1 MSSPFA
7 LRFTHVELALAHKRA
22 VLAIKAPITVHL
34 AVLVFA
40 FGLEEAVV
48 IERKV
53 FAAFLRKALVQ
64 DRNSGLEQLLHKAL
78 WRELFSV
85 ELNRTFGFDHVS
97 KLLSQ
102 PNADLRTQKDAVVV
116 FETLIVNENL
126 A

>member
-1 MSSPFA
+1 MA
-7 LRFTHVELALAHKRA
+7 
-22 VLAIKAPITVHL
+22 VHL

-64 DRNSGLEQLLHKAL
+64 DRNSGLEQLLHKAF

-116 FETLIVNENL
+116 FETLIVTKNL